1 MRGTGRFFVRS
12 KDYFRMPFGFNAGK
26 VDAVAGN
33 TDLADL
39 FLAKILKA
47 LRVFFGVHSDCYLHI
62 KRQHGDI
69 AQKSIISTNFKPKS
83 KLTFFA
89 DRFAMK
95 KEITYEHRNRKRNQ
109 N

>member
-1 MRGTGRFFVRS
+1 
-12 KDYFRMPFGFNAGK
+12 MPFGFNAGK

-62 KRQHGDI
+62 KTATRRHCPKI
-69 AQKSIISTNFKPKS
+69 NNFPNSKPKS

-89 DRFAMK
+89 DRFAMMK
-95 KEITYEHRNRKRNQ
+95 GITYEHRNRKRNQ

>member
-1 MRGTGRFFVRS
+1 
-12 KDYFRMPFGFNAGK
+12 MPFGFNAGK

-62 KRQHGDI
+62 KTATRRHCQEIGNFPEFQTQIKVDI
-69 AQKSIISTNFKPKS
+69 FCQPF
-83 KLTFFA
+83 
-89 DRFAMK
+89 
-95 KEITYEHRNRKRNQ
+95 RNGERNYL
-109 N
+109 